1 MSTDSRQSA
10 RLAAGPSV
18 VGIPP
23 PPELA
28 PLLKKDGQS
37 RKLDAVFEDYDKS
50 VLGWGQKLSK
60 FLREALT
67 RQTSQGS
74 KDPRIAWQKLVFT
87 RGLPNRAEI
96 TSGGS
101 TFLTIDAR
109 KEAFGDEPF
118 ASLEITYPQAY
129 AFLAPRITL
138 VPMSGD
144 EFGDTFPHRL
154 MVNRYDAKQAGM
166 VRFAA
171 WLEYLD
177 VETDERKNLPLELA
191 YVELI

>member
-10 RLAAGPSV
+10 RLAAGPAV

-50 VLGWGQKLSK
+50 VLGWGKKLSK
-60 FLREALT
+60 FLRDTLSL
-67 RQTSQGS
+67 QTTQAS
-74 KDPRIAWQKLVFT
+74 KDPRVAWQKLAFT
-87 RGLPNRAEI
+87 RGLPNQADI
-96 TSGGS
+96 TSGGREI
-101 TFLTIDAR
+101 LTISAKKDDTGA
-109 KEAFGDEPF
+109 EPF

-154 MVNRYDAKQAGM
+154 MVNRFDANQAGM

-177 VETDERKNLPLELA
+177 VETDERTNLPLELA

>member
-1 MSTDSRQSA
+1 MTTDSRQSA

-18 VGIPP
+18 VGVPP

-50 VLGWGQKLSK
+50 VLSWGQKLSK

-67 RQTSQGS
+67 RQTSQSS
-74 KDPRIAWQKLVFT
+74 KDPRVAWQKLVFT
-87 RGLPNRAEI
+87 RGLPNIADI
-96 TSGGS
+96 STGGS
-101 TFLTIDAR
+101 EILTIKAV
-109 KEAFGDEPF
+109 KAQFGSEPF
-118 ASLEITYPQAY
+118 ASLEVLYPQEY

-154 MVNRYDAKQAGM
+154 MVNRYDANQAGM

-177 VETDERKNLPLELA
+177 VETDERTNLPLELA